1 MLVRLA
7 LVAIAT
13 CCFLVP
19 AQAQAPSAPEPLLSG
34 QLGVAVLALPAYPGA
49 EDRWVIPVPLADLRI
64 ARRFYL
70 GDGLG
75 GLSAGAGVYLVER
88 GGFSWSADLA
98 LTSDRPED
106 RTNVLAGMGDRG
118 FGVFGGTTMAYRM
131 GPVEAS
137 AAVAVGLEDR
147 MGLIGVVGLNTGG
160 PLGGRWFGQLGSVG
174 VFGDCANLRWD
185 FGVTGAQAAR
195 RRELVAQGAP
205 DLGPADGNPYQPACG
220 LREIRGTG
228 TLGYC
233 DRPAL
238 VAVRHGHRRALRAR
252 SRCEPPDAGAD
263 FLGGRIGSLV
273 AAVKRSVSPWRNVS
287 P

>member
-228 TLGYC
+228 TLGYSIGP
-233 DRPAL
+233 RWSL
-238 VAVRHGHRRALRAR
+238 FGMVTGVRYERGAAASPLTRERT
-252 SRCEPPDAGAD
+252 SWEAG
-263 FLGGRIGSLV
+263 LGLS
-273 AAVKRSVSPWRNVS
+273 WRL
-287 P
+287 